1 MSKGV
6 LLANCYATKW
16 LFCQQL
22 NGDYKNEKFNKSIK
36 LANTLGA
43 EKTRSRVRLW
53 SKLAWSYRIPGQN
66 DLNSECQRQHPTGR
80 DHFEEKNRENT
91 NYGSPYRAWL

>member
-6 LLANCYATKW
+6 LPANCYATKW

-43 EKTRSRVRLW
+43 EKTRSRVRL
-53 SKLAWSYRIPGQN
+53 YRIPGHN
-66 DLNSECQRQHPTGR
+66 DLNSECQHPTAR
-80 DHFEEKNRENT
+80 EDFEEKHEKFK
-91 NYGSPYRAWL
+91 P

>member
-6 LLANCYATKW
+6 LPANCYATKW

-53 SKLAWSYRIPGQN
+53 SKLAWPYRIPGHN
-66 DLNSECQRQHPTGR
+66 DLNSECQHPTAR
-80 DHFEEKNRENT
+80 EDFEEKHEKFK
-91 NYGSPYRAWL
+91 P

>member
-6 LLANCYATKW
+6 LPANCYATKW

-53 SKLAWSYRIPGQN
+53 SKLAWPYRIPGHN
-66 DLNSECQRQHPTGR
+66 IMISILNVNTLQRGMILRKKP
-80 DHFEEKNRENT
+80 EK
-91 NYGSPYRAWL
+91 YKQ